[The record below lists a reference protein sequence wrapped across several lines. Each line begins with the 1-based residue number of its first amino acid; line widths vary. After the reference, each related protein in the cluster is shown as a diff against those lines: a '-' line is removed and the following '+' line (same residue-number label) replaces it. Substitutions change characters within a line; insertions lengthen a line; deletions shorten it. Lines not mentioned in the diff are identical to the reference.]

1 MPLTLLTTTA
11 FERDLR
17 RVRKQ
22 GRDLDKME
30 AIVNMLQ
37 ARKELPVRCHPHPL
51 TRRLGGALGL
61 PRGTGLA
68 IALQSDRSGTDPGS
82 NRQPQ
87 RTIRLRIVTED
98 TMGAWPDPE
107 LYS

>member
-1 MPLTLLTTTA
+1 MPLALLTTTA

-51 TRRLGGALGL
+51 
-61 PRGTGLA
+61 RGDWAGHWDCHVEPDWL
-68 IALQSDRSGTDPGS
+68 LLYR
-82 NRQPQ
+82 
-87 RTIRLRIVTED
+87 VTE
-98 TMGAWPDPE
+98 AE
-107 LYS
+107 LILVRTGSHSELFG